1 MPYTTERIPT
11 RKKWVASTATIA
23 LLSIAGAI
31 GLDLWLTGGS
41 NIPGATVPTG
51 KPDQTVTGD
60 AVPYAYG
67 TVQLEVVRQGGKL
80 TAVNLIQ
87 AGATA
92 GRDQAYPALQQAAI
106 DAQGTNFANLSG
118 ATYTVDAFKAALE
131 SAISKLS

>member
-11 RKKWVASTATIA
+11 RKKWIASTATIA

-41 NIPGATVPTG
+41 HIPGVTVPTG

-80 TAVNLIQ
+80 AAVNLIQ
-87 AGATA
+87 SGATA
-92 GRDQAYPALQQAAI
+92 GRGQAFPLLQKAAV
-106 DAQGTNFANLSG
+106 DAQGTNFANQSG
-118 ATYTVDAFKAALE
+118 ATYTTDAFKTALE

>member
-11 RKKWVASTATIA
+11 SKKWIASTATIA

-41 NIPGATVPTG
+41 HIPGVTVPTG

-80 TAVNLIQ
+80 AAVNLIQ
-87 AGATA
+87 SGATA
-92 GRDQAYPALQQAAI
+92 GRGQAFPILQKAAI
-106 DAQGTNFANLSG
+106 DAQGTNFANQSG
-118 ATYTVDAFKAALE
+118 ATYTTDAFKTALE

>member
-11 RKKWVASTATIA
+11 RKKWVGSTATIA

-31 GLDLWLTGGS
+31 GLDFWLTGGS
-41 NIPGATVPTG
+41 IIPGVSIETG
-51 KPDQTVTGD
+51 MPDQTVTGD

-80 TAVNLIQ
+80 AAVNLIQ
-87 AGATA
+87 AGATG
-92 GRDQAYPALQQAAI
+92 GREQAFSLLQQSALE
-106 DAQGTNFANLSG
+106 AQGTNFANLSG
-118 ATYTVDAFKAALE
+118 ATYTVDAFKTALE